1 MKLGAYIVSGVLT
14 VIPLWITWL
23 VVNFVFR
30 QLLFVGRPIVSA
42 IRQYTGYYMPPIAE
56 RISWTVVDDILAVL
70 LTLTGFYLLGWAVSR
85 VIGRRLLG
93 MFEAILSRFPLVPKI
108 YGGVKQLISAL
119 EKKPDGMQRVVL
131 IDFPSREMKSV
142 GLVTRVMTDQDTH
155 RKLAI
160 VYVPTTPNPTSG
172 YLEVVPMESVVQT
185 DWTLD
190 EAMNFVISAGAV
202 APDRIRYSN
211 VREQQDGTSATAETL
226 PSAPSRHSAD
236 I

>member
-1 MKLGAYIVSGVLT
+1 VKVGAYIVSGILT

-30 QLLFVGRPIVSA
+30 QLLFLGRPIVSS

-56 RISWTVVDDILAVL
+56 QINWTAVDDVLAVL
-70 LTLTGFYLLGWAVSR
+70 PTLTGFYLLGWAVSR
-85 VIGRRLLG
+85 VIGRRLLS
-93 MFEAILSRFPLVPKI
+93 MFEAILNRIPIVPKI

-119 EKKPDGMQRVVL
+119 EKKPDGTNRVVL
-131 IDFPSREMKSV
+131 IDFPSPEMKSV

-172 YLEVVPMESVVQT
+172 YLEVVPLERVVPT

-211 VREQQDGTSATAETL
+211 LGGQQDGTNATAETV
-226 PSAPSRHSAD
+226 PSAPSGYPAD
-236 I
+236 V